1 MHRYEMATPRL
12 AAGTAAL
19 ALTAVTLAVMV
30 IIPATM
36 EAGAH
41 DLVVAWAASPRAIPN
56 GARATV
62 DEHEAA
68 DQCAGAPADAR
79 ARP

>member
-36 EAGAH
+36 EAGAQ
-41 DLVVAWAASPRAIPN
+41 DLVVASAAAPRAIP
-56 GARATV
+56 GAAQATV
-62 DEHEAA
+62 DEHEPA
-68 DQCAGAPADAR
+68 DQCAGAPADAQ

>member
-19 ALTAVTLAVMV
+19 ALTAVTLAVLV

-41 DLVVAWAASPRAIPN
+41 DLVVASAAQAPMPD
-56 GARATV
+56 GAQATV
-62 DEHEAA
+62 DKHEAA
-68 DQCAGAPADAR
+68 DQCVGAAAEAQ